1 MITLE
6 RRPFKQF
13 ESIAAEGV
21 TRPEAVRGNPTS
33 FERLP
38 TKRDFKRLES
48 VADLPDDND
57 PLNCTTRYFDSAGNQ
72 LWHKNHGATVRDVV
86 LDASGNVYE
95 VGSPSSGITLRK
107 RRAADGQLLWSR
119 TCGDVLNS
127 CAVTSDGGVV
137 VAGESGSGGIVRKYS
152 AAGVLLWTGSTSSP
166 AIKVAVDDLNA
177 VLVLE
182 QVPATPWLSLL
193 YAFAADGTAG
203 ETQGFGST
211 DPQMDT
217 YLTAI
222 AFRPG
227 ANGPAYRGTF
237 YNQLLL
243 GFSQHVKIGV
253 GAPYYQ
259 CDVETQEGFGSA
271 IGATGDDGLVT
282 AKPGAIH
289 DVCNSRGNNPL
300 AVEMTHWADAT
311 TDVLIA
317 RNHYSTDISSSTA
330 YYDRVLNSEALFVFG
345 TEDYLFT
352 GTTFFQ
358 RFSLRSPM
366 PDITFTG
373 RLWNALPDWTYNH
386 HGTVWGG
393 HALESGVSVMGGA
406 VSTV

>member
-13 ESIAAEGV
+13 ESIAAAGV

-33 FERLP
+33 FERIP

-107 RRAADGQLLWSR
+107 RRASDGQVLWSR

-127 CAVTSDGGVV
+127 CAVTSDGGIV
-137 VAGESGSGGIVRKYS
+137 VAGQSGSGGIVRKYS
-152 AAGVLLWTGSTSSP
+152 AAGVLLWSGSTSSP
-166 AIKVAVDDLNA
+166 AIKVAVDDLDA

-193 YAFAADGTAG
+193 YAFAADGTPG
-203 ETQGFGST
+203 ETQSHGGTSSS
-211 DPQMDT
+211 MDT
-217 YLTAI
+217 YMSAI
-222 AFRPG
+222 AFRPLV
-227 ANGPAYRGTF
+227 NGVSYRGSF
-237 YNQLLL
+237 YNQLLV
-243 GFSQHVKIGV
+243 GVSQNVKIGV
-253 GAPYYQ
+253 GAPYSQ
-259 CDVETQEGFGSA
+259 CDVFTQEGFGSA
-271 IGATGDDGLVT
+271 IGAVGDDGLVT
-282 AKPGAIH
+282 AKPGTIH
-289 DVCNSRGNNPL
+289 DVCNSRSNNPL
-300 AVEMTHWADAT
+300 SVEMTHWADAT
-311 TDVLIA
+311 TEVVIA
-317 RNHYSTDISSSTA
+317 INIYSTDISSSTA
-330 YYDRVLNSEALFVFG
+330 YYDRILNTEALFVFG
-345 TEDYLFT
+345 AEDYLFT

-358 RFSLRSPM
+358 RFSRRSPL
-366 PDITFTG
+366 PDITFRG
-373 RLWNALPDWTYNH
+373 RLWKPVPDWTYNH
-386 HGTVWGG
+386 HGIIWGG

-406 VSTV
+406 VATI